1 MNLQKKIQ
9 LFIFPYKLFFK
20 LGQFPVHCWQVFMCQ
35 LEGSKHWKL
44 YSPREEG
51 ERLPR
56 HSSANLAQEEVSWGV
71 EVEEAVYDDLQM
83 SEYDVTMILICSEKN
98 QMI

>member
-1 MNLQKKIQ
+1 
-9 LFIFPYKLFFK
+9 
-20 LGQFPVHCWQVFMCQ
+20 MCQ

-56 HSSANLAQEEVSWGV
+56 HSSANLTQEEVSWGEEV
-71 EVEEAVYDDLQM
+71 EVESMMTYKCPNM
-83 SEYDVTMILICSEKN
+83 T
-98 QMI
+98 

>member
-1 MNLQKKIQ
+1 MNLQKKNQ
-9 LFIFPYKLFFK
+9 LFIFLYKLFFK
-20 LGQFPVHCWQVFMCQ
+20 PGQFPVHSWQVFMCQ

-56 HSSANLAQEEVSWGV
+56 HSSANLAQEEVSWGL
-71 EVEEAVYDDLQM
+71 EVEKAVYDDFQM

-98 QMI
+98 RMI